1 MRLSLLLWAGIPMV
15 LMYLVLLVLTLVSG
29 DHAWGGGISS
39 SCIAR
44 YPLVREGLGKSF
56 YWYPPAKI
64 SLGPR
69 GKSQFHRDKV
79 APRFRLLAVTD
90 ALSWLHQSALWG
102 QKASSAGLP
111 ALSGSLLL
119 LLHPSQYLSM
129 EVSGAT
135 GKESSSP
142 GHLMLACLPVGPP
155 HLRLSERLLLGPEGR
170 RNYWGTFYC

>member
-1 MRLSLLLWAGIPMV
+1 MSLSLLLWAGIPMV

-56 YWYPPAKI
+56 YWCPPAKI

-69 GKSQFHRDKV
+69 GKPQFHRDKV
-79 APRFRLLAVTD
+79 APRFRLLFLDSTSQPYGD
-90 ALSWLHQSALWG
+90 KKLPQLGYLLYQGLSYW
-102 QKASSAGLP
+102 
-111 ALSGSLLL
+111 

-142 GHLMLACLPVGPP
+142 SHFMLACLPVGPP
-155 HLRLSERLLLGPEGR
+155 HLRLS
-170 RNYWGTFYC
+170 